1 MEEISTVFT
10 EPKRYTILVY
20 RSDIP
25 DKYFEKI
32 IKNKKKNNI
41 YILNKSVGI
50 FNTDNISILKPRN

>member
-1 MEEISTVFT
+1 MEEISTVLT
-10 EPKRYTILVY
+10 EPKRYTILFY
-20 RSDIP
+20 WSDIP
-25 DKYFEKI
+25 DKYLDKI